1 MEAPCF
7 EQEPRSPPGL
17 PENQGA
23 RANIPTLAEDKSA
36 DTMYQSGET
45 TETDPERR
53 GNNDDEEEEKED
65 DQA

>member
-1 MEAPCF
+1 MEAPSF

-23 RANIPTLAEDKSA
+23 HVNIPALAEDKSA
-36 DTMYQSGET
+36 DAMYQSGET
-45 TETDPERR
+45 TETDQERR
-53 GNNDDEEEEKED
+53 GNNEDEEEEKED